1 MNRHIPPKRSRINIS
16 LVGVGGRGG
25 WKAAGL
31 KFGRQAR
38 GGWIGAQRLKSGRRP
53 GQALVEFALV
63 APMLVLMLCGV
74 VYCGGL
80 VASQQNLAIAARAA
94 ARAMAI
100 ESTRQGLKNAVGQG
114 GVANKG
120 VGSKALEAALPGR
133 GATLAGVSW
142 GAIGAKGSGHAGS
155 WSKTGTVMLGG
166 DLGSTGCGVG
176 VAFYGATAKRD
187 LSRDLSPIGRLAAR
201 MAPGGGLS
209 NMLTPSLSASSVM
222 PAELPIRG
230 NASTVPGVLDLNP
243 WIAKV
248 VKRPFRRGALD

>member
-1 MNRHIPPKRSRINIS
+1 MSRPQP
-16 LVGVGGRGG
+16 LKHGRE
-25 WKAAGL
+25 A
-31 KFGRQAR
+31 
-38 GGWIGAQRLKSGRRP
+38 
-53 GQALVEFALV
+53 GQALAEFALV
-63 APMLVLMLCGV
+63 LPMLVLMLCGV

-80 VASQQNLAIAARAA
+80 VASQQNLAVGARAA

-100 ESTRQGLKNAVGQG
+100 EATRQGLKNPVGQG

-120 VGSKALEAALPGR
+120 VGSQALEAALPGR

-142 GAIGAKGSGHAGS
+142 GAIGARGSGHAGS
-155 WSKTGTVMLGG
+155 WSKTGSVMLSNE
-166 DLGSTGCGVG
+166 LGSAKCGIG
-176 VAFYGATAKRD
+176 VAFYGATVKRD

-201 MAPGGGLS
+201 MTPGGGLS

-230 NASTVPGVLDLNP
+230 NANTVPGVLDLNP

-248 VKRPFRRGALD
+248 VKRPFRPGALD